1 MAELLAEAGVLDVDV
16 EDVED
21 VEDIVADEH
30 VRSAAYQ
37 RVVSVAAAAPSRE
50 RDRALVATILRD
62 PHEMTSKTAVVA
74 LVDGVAARASGQA
87 EFRRWAAG
95 VLPEVDRLRT
105 EAYREFVRRRVHDWL
120 FHLAVRDGHVPTAA
134 ELAQVTDW
142 MQRLVAEESTSP
154 AVLALLAASGRRGK
168 TRNVATNRS
177 RSQSRSQSRSRS
189 VDGSRGRRGA
199 AGGGRGGRG

>member
-1 MAELLAEAGVLDVDV
+1 MTWRADVAELLAEAGVLDVDV
-16 EDVED
+16 ADA
-21 VEDIVADEH
+21 VADEH
-30 VRSAAYQ
+30 VRSAVYQ

-62 PHEMTSKTAVVA
+62 PREMTSKTAVVA
-74 LVDGVAARASGQA
+74 LVDGVAMRASGPA

-95 VLPEVDRLRT
+95 VLPEVDRLAT
-105 EAYREFVRRRVHDWL
+105 EAYREFIRRRVHDWL

-142 MQRLVAEESTSP
+142 MQRLIAEESTSP
-154 AVLALLAASGRRGK
+154 AVLALLAESGHRRK
-168 TRNVATNRS
+168 TRNAAMNR
-177 RSQSRSQSRSRS
+177 SRSRS

-199 AGGGRGGRG
+199 PGDGRGGRG

>member
-1 MAELLAEAGVLDVDV
+1 MTWRSDVAGLLAAAGVLDVDV
-16 EDVED
+16 ADA
-21 VEDIVADEH
+21 VADEH
-30 VRSAAYQ
+30 VRSVAYQ
-37 RVVSVAAAAPSRE
+37 RVVSVAAAAPGRE

-62 PHEMTSKTAVVA
+62 PHEMTAKTAVVA
-74 LVDGVAARASGQA
+74 LVDGVAMRASGAA

-105 EAYREFVRRRVHDWL
+105 EAYREFIRRRVHDWL
-120 FHLAVRDGHVPTAA
+120 FHLSVRDGHVPTAA

-154 AVLALLAASGRRGK
+154 AVLALLAESGHRRK
-168 TRNVATNRS
+168 TRNVAMN
-177 RSQSRSQSRSRS
+177 RSRS

-199 AGGGRGGRG
+199 AGVSDAVEGGRR